1 MSKRQLL
8 IFPIATSEY
17 GIDSDDR
24 DHKFVA
30 EETRAV
36 AAAVGSDDS
45 LPWKQ
50 LMAPT
55 SNRQLWSRQVAANPG
70 GDEVSPEVAYK
81 SEPAAAPSPI
91 YPPETPTVEKR
102 VLNKIRLFWARMIFN
117 FAINHGGQ
125 KGGGGA

>member
-36 AAAVGSDDS
+36 SAAVGSDDS

-55 SNRQLWSRQVAANPG
+55 STRQLWSRQVTADPN

-81 SEPAAAPSPI
+81 SEPAAV
-91 YPPETPTVEKR
+91 YPPETPTVERR
-102 VLNKIRLFWARMIFN
+102 VNKIRLDW
-117 FAINHGGQ
+117 GQ
-125 KGGGGA
+125 KDFKFCYRSGGS

>member
-55 SNRQLWSRQVAANPG
+55 STRQLWSRQVAANPG
-70 GDEVSPEVAYK
+70 DDEVSPEVAYK
-81 SEPAAAPSPI
+81 SEPAAV
-91 YPPETPTVEKR
+91 YPPETPTVERR
-102 VLNKIRLFWARMIFN
+102 VNKIRLHWGQNDFQLCHRS
-117 FAINHGGQ
+117 GGS
-125 KGGGGA
+125 